1 MKKNLL
7 SKIDS
12 YVHCRSARSSRSF
25 LGSSPTTVA
34 VTSYD
39 DAKAMEKL
47 GEWLRDQQVMEET
60 MTILQKEGWMT

>member
-1 MKKNLL
+1 M
-7 SKIDS
+7 I
-12 YVHCRSARSSRSF
+12 RSAPPSFSSKS
-25 LGSSPTTVA
+25 LYGSSPTTVA
-34 VTSYD
+34 LSSYD